1 MTGPDSTRALE
12 ARDAPDTSDASEAPD
27 AREAVKALDALA
39 RRVATLDAE
48 RAVRATITRYM
59 ALCDV
64 PEDAGD
70 GPALAAL
77 FTADAVWEGIGPQYA
92 RKFGRLEGT
101 DAIVAMLRRY
111 LPPEPHFS
119 ANLHFLTS
127 ESIDVGADHASARG
141 RWIML
146 QASRYADGTAELIA
160 ARLTID
166 FAPAPD
172 GATWL
177 IRHFRTERVLD
188 GPWPLAAAPHA

>member
-1 MTGPDSTRALE
+1 MTGPDSSRALE
-12 ARDAPDTSDASEAPD
+12 ALEGL
-27 AREAVKALDALA
+27 E
-39 RRVATLDAE
+39 RRVAALDAE
-48 RAVRATITRYM
+48 RAVRAAITRYM

-64 PEDAGD
+64 PEEAGD

-111 LPPEPHFS
+111 LPPVPHFT

-146 QASRYADGTAELIA
+146 QASRHADGTAELIA
-160 ARLTID
+160 ARLTVD
-166 FAPAPD
+166 FAPAED
-172 GATWL
+172 GSAWL

-188 GPWPLAAAPHA
+188 GPWPLAAAPRS

>member
-1 MTGPDSTRALE
+1 MSESASTRAL
-12 ARDAPDTSDASEAPD
+12 DALDALDT
-27 AREAVKALDALA
+27 LDALA
-39 RRVATLDAE
+39 RRVAALDAE

-70 GPALAAL
+70 GATLAAL

-101 DAIVAMLRRY
+101 EAIVAMLRRY
-111 LPPEPHFS
+111 LPPDPHFA

-127 ESIDVGADHASARG
+127 ESIDVDLARATARG

-166 FAPAPD
+166 FAPADD
-172 GATWL
+172 GSTWL
-177 IRHFRTERVLD
+177 IRHFRTERVLN
-188 GPWPLAAAPHA
+188 GPWPLAAAPQS

>member
-1 MTGPDSTRALE
+1 MPDLS
-12 ARDAPDTSDASEAPD
+12 PD
-27 AREAVKALDALA
+27 LIDALA
-39 RRVATLDAE
+39 QRVAMLEAE

-70 GPALAAL
+70 GPGLAGL

-92 RKFGRLEGT
+92 HKFGRLEGT
-101 DAIVAMLRRY
+101 TAIVAMLRRY
-111 LPPEPHFS
+111 LPPDPHFS

-127 ESIDVGADHASARG
+127 ESIDVDDDRTRTRG

-160 ARLTID
+160 ARLTVD
-166 FAPAPD
+166 FAPAAD
-172 GATWL
+172 GPAWL

-188 GPWPLAAAPHA
+188 GPWPLAAAPRA

>member
-1 MTGPDSTRALE
+1 MTGPDTTRAIE
-12 ARDAPDTSDASEAPD
+12 
-27 AREAVKALDALA
+27 ALDALT

-48 RAVRATITRYM
+48 RAVRTTITRYM

-64 PEDAGD
+64 PEDAG
-70 GPALAAL
+70 GSPALAAL

-111 LPPEPHFS
+111 LPPEPHF
-119 ANLHFLTS
+119 AVNLHFLTS
-127 ESIDVGADHASARG
+127 ELIEVDADQTSARG

-160 ARLTID
+160 ARLTVD
-166 FAPAPD
+166 FAPAND
-172 GATWL
+172 GTTWL

-188 GPWPLAAAPHA
+188 GPWPLAAAPRL

>member
-1 MTGPDSTRALE
+1 MTGPDSTRTIE
-12 ARDAPDTSDASEAPD
+12 
-27 AREAVKALDALA
+27 ALA
-39 RRVATLDAE
+39 QRVATLDAE

-77 FTADAVWEGIGPQYA
+77 FTGDAVWEGIGPQYA

-111 LPPEPHFS
+111 LPPEPHFA

-127 ESIDVGADHASARG
+127 ESIDVDVGHATARG

-166 FAPAPD
+166 FTCADD
-172 GATWL
+172 GSTWL

-188 GPWPLAAAPHA
+188 GPWPLAAAPRS

>member
-1 MTGPDSTRALE
+1 MTGPDSTRAL
-12 ARDAPDTSDASEAPD
+12 D
-27 AREAVKALDALA
+27 ALDALT
-39 RRVATLDAE
+39 RRVAALDAE

-77 FTADAVWEGIGPQYA
+77 FTPDAIWEGIGLQYA
-92 RKFGRLEGT
+92 SKFGRLEGT

-111 LPPEPHFS
+111 LPPDPHFA

-127 ESIDVGADHASARG
+127 ESIDVDPDRASARG

-146 QASRYADGTAELIA
+146 QASRYADDTAELIA

-166 FAPAPD
+166 FVPSDD
-172 GATWL
+172 GSTWL

-188 GPWPLAAAPHA
+188 GPWPLAAAPRS

>member
-1 MTGPDSTRALE
+1 MTDLSPDVIA
-12 ARDAPDTSDASEAPD
+12 
-27 AREAVKALDALA
+27 ALA
-39 RRVATLDAE
+39 QRVAALDAE

-70 GPALAAL
+70 GPPLAGL

-101 DAIVAMLRRY
+101 AAIVAMLRRY
-111 LPPEPHFS
+111 LPPDPHFS

-127 ESIDVGADHASARG
+127 ESIEVGTGNATARG

-146 QASRYADGTAELIA
+146 QASRYASGTAELIA
-160 ARLTID
+160 ARLTVD
-166 FAPAPD
+166 FAPASD
-172 GATWL
+172 GSTWL

-188 GPWPLAAAPHA
+188 GPWPLAAAPRS